1 MTLPQHLTV
10 CDSLYMLDGG
20 TTLLTATDEGGT
32 RHTVMLVQSA
42 FPKVN
47 EFFPYLPGRLYFD
60 EQLVSVRSRREA
72 ELIALLRG
80 CEIQYAS
87 TFDEEAAETADLSS
101 HRVILGD
108 DIKQVMSRGPEENLR
123 ALLAQVIERV
133 ESPAYVAYAAEVD
146 RANGTAG

>member
-1 MTLPQHLTV
+1 M
-10 CDSLYMLDGG
+10 
-20 TTLLTATDEGGT
+20 
-32 RHTVMLVQSA
+32 R
-42 FPKVN
+42 
-47 EFFPYLPGRLYFD
+47 
-60 EQLVSVRSRREA
+60 
-72 ELIALLRG
+72 
-80 CEIQYAS
+80 
-87 TFDEEAAETADLSS
+87 EAAETADLSS